1 MSTLIARTRVV
12 KGFVCSPIA
21 SVGGHDRYGTESE
34 KSISSTRRVIV
45 YGCDRCKKKPI
56 KKYCEDHIARR
67 RSRTFKTCGE
77 FVSRA
82 QIVVGKKRCRETE
95 EFSEACEKY
104 AFCREELTVK
114 RAAVYP
120 NTFGSETPRFTT
132 TALQP
137 GGVFVAYTRSKG
149 RRIRY

>member
-1 MSTLIARTRVV
+1 MDTT
-12 KGFVCSPIA
+12 
-21 SVGGHDRYGTESE
+21 GTEQSPRNRFLRHDE
-34 KSISSTRRVIV
+34 SLFTDATVV
-45 YGCDRCKKKPI
+45 KKKPI